1 VCTPPAPQA
10 QPQQQQQ
17 RRRRLHQTLNSARF
31 SLVRSRAPPERPAST
46 AHTTI
51 NVNSAGTPIPESFLG
66 ISHEWDNIE
75 ELATTSEYVTL
86 LKDLSAYGTGPLIL
100 RVGGSSSDK
109 QTAVS
114 SQTVWDA
121 FKKMNADTG
130 EGEKRVCGG
139 GVLLDAA
146 TVLAPSAFPICCPCS
161 LPAAPLSSLTHV
173 CRPPVCHSG
182 VLCHPRDALHPG
194 PELPVG

>member
-1 VCTPPAPQA
+1 MASHGAYGTTAPSSACPPVTPSTPSLTTPAVCTPPAPQA

-51 NVNSAGTPIPESFLG
+51 DVNSAGTPIPESFLG

-130 EGEKRVCGG
+130 EEQQARGG
-139 GVLLDAA
+139 ACCWVLPL
-146 TVLAPSAFPICCPCS
+146 S
-161 LPAAPLSSLTHV
+161 LPLLLPPYATPAHSPL
-173 CRPPVCHSG
+173 
-182 VLCHPRDALHPG
+182 PR
-194 PELPVG
+194 